1 MDLTET
7 FRSEDISKTDF
18 FDFVVGPDA
27 SDSQQF
33 TKQMRAVN
41 AYLGNSEPEQK
52 ETSSSNGMTMEVLP
66 PQSASSDGSSN
77 TAYDPTFWSCDKDTV
92 RLESAILDDLNKYCW
107 SQQEDAGT
115 DGHIYTLTVLNGVD
129 QNPSWYRPPLSS
141 LGIVKE
147 EDVSMSSPASLEQMQ
162 QQALDIDSIL
172 NIIPG
177 GPQINGYS
185 NESSGTVFLTSS
197 GEQTLNSPNT
207 DGLIKSET
215 YTYEDSGYAD
225 NKDELANTMIIDT
238 PMLEAHDGYNNNNN
252 NDWKINNNNSN
263 STIGSSSG
271 AADAADSLLRSA
283 LQGNFSFLFY
293 SSRDPSRLV

>member
-18 FDFVVGPDA
+18 FDFVVGPDVN
-27 SDSQQF
+27 DSQQF

-41 AYLGNSEPEQK
+41 AYLGNGEQEQK
-52 ETSSSNGMTMEVLP
+52 ETNNNAMTMEVIP
-66 PQSASSDGSSN
+66 PPNATDSN
-77 TAYDPTFWSCDKDTV
+77 STYDPTFWSCDKDTV
-92 RLESAILDDLNKYCW
+92 RLETAILEDLNKYCW
-107 SQQEDAGT
+107 SQQDDAGT

-147 EDVSMSSPASLEQMQ
+147 EDASMSSPGSLDQLQ

-177 GPQINGYS
+177 GHQMNGYS
-185 NESSGTVFLTSS
+185 NSAAGTVYLTGS

-225 NKDELANTMIIDT
+225 TKDELGTSMIIDT

-252 NDWKINNNNSN
+252 NDWKLNNNNN
-263 STIGSSSG
+263 NTVGG
-271 AADAADSLLRSA
+271 GTEAADSLLRSA
-283 LQGNFSFLFY
+283 LQGMCLIFATSFY
-293 SSRDPSRLV
+293 MSQ

>member
-18 FDFVVGPDA
+18 FDFVVGPDVN
-27 SDSQQF
+27 DSQQF

-41 AYLGNSEPEQK
+41 AYLGNGEPEQK
-52 ETSSSNGMTMEVLP
+52 ETNNNAMTMEVIP
-66 PQSASSDGSSN
+66 PQNTNDSN
-77 TAYDPTFWSCDKDTV
+77 NTYDPTFWSCDKDTV
-92 RLESAILDDLNKYCW
+92 RLETAILEDLNKYCW
-107 SQQEDAGT
+107 SQQDDTGT

-147 EDVSMSSPASLEQMQ
+147 EEASMSSPGSLEQMQ

-177 GPQINGYS
+177 GHQINGYS
-185 NESSGTVFLTSS
+185 NNATGTVYLTGS
-197 GEQTLNSPNT
+197 GEQTLSSPNT

-225 NKDELANTMIIDT
+225 TKDELGTSMIIDT

-252 NDWKINNNNSN
+252 NDWKLNNNNN
-263 STIGSSSG
+263 NTVGSG
-271 AADAADSLLRSA
+271 TEAADSLLRSA
-283 LQGNFSFLFY
+283 LQGMYFFNNKLF
-293 SSRDPSRLV
+293 

>member
-18 FDFVVGPDA
+18 FDFVVGPDVN
-27 SDSQQF
+27 DTQQF

-41 AYLGNSEPEQK
+41 AYLGNGEPDQK
-52 ETSSSNGMTMEVLP
+52 ETNNNGITMEVLP
-66 PQSASSDGSSN
+66 PQSEASDGST
-77 TAYDPTFWSCDKDTV
+77 TATYDPTFWSCDKDTV
-92 RLESAILDDLNKYCW
+92 RLETAILEDLNKYCW

-177 GPQINGYS
+177 GHQMNGYS
-185 NESSGTVFLTSS
+185 AGTAGTVYLTGS
-197 GEQTLNSPNT
+197 GDQALNSPNT

-225 NKDELANTMIIDT
+225 TKEELANSMIIDT

-252 NDWKINNNNSN
+252 NDWKLNNNNN
-263 STIGSSSG
+263 TVGGTSG
-271 AADAADSLLRSA
+271 TEAADSLLRSA
-283 LQGNFSFLFY
+283 LQGKYYIHFHYFKK
-293 SSRDPSRLV
+293 